1 MSKVFNP
8 GELNEKIYVLK
19 IKELESTY
27 LWEKDSYLHAKVE
40 QLTSNNLFSRVGLGA
55 KSVKFTIR
63 KKSNL
68 TLHDAFSWKGK
79 HCFLTDVVDIDRMY
93 YEITA
98 ALIEPVL
105 CTVERTKEP
114 ILGELNRPIYDESL
128 HTIKFPACMTE
139 KYIKQIQEQPMTTI
153 ESCYV
158 LVTPKVIEL
167 INGELVTINDV
178 AYEVLVSHTLDDYK
192 NEYEIK
198 ERRNP

>member
-1 MSKVFNP
+1 MNP
-8 GELNEKIYVLK
+8 GELNEKVYVLK
-19 IKELESTY
+19 MKKIDNTY
-27 LWEKDSYLHAKVE
+27 SWEQVSSLRAKTE
-40 QLTSNNLFSRVGLGA
+40 RLTSNNLFSRVGLGA
-55 KSVKFTIR
+55 KSVKFMIR
-63 KKSNL
+63 KKRDL
-68 TLHDAFSWKGK
+68 TLHDAFYWNGK
-79 HCFLTDVVDIDRMY
+79 HCFLTDIVDIDRMY
-93 YEITA
+93 YEVTA

-105 CTVERTKEP
+105 CTVERNKEP
-114 ILGELNRPIYDESL
+114 ILGELNRPIYGESS
-128 HTIKFPACMTE
+128 HTIKFPVCMTE
-139 KYIKQIQEQPMTTI
+139 KYVKQIQEQPMTTI